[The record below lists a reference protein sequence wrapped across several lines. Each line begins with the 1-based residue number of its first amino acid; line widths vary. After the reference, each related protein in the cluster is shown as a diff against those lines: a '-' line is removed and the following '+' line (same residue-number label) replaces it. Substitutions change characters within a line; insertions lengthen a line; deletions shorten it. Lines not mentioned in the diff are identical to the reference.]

1 MLDDQLLKQLMN
13 LRRDIAK
20 KKNVPPYI
28 VFQDASLMEMAT
40 QYPITMDDVAK
51 ISGVSL
57 GKAQKFAQ
65 PFIDH
70 IAKYVEDN
78 DIDRPTDFV
87 MKTVANKSKV
97 KVQIIQCIDRKMP
110 LEDIAA
116 TNQLKVSELMQELDM
131 IVLSG
136 TKINIDY
143 YINEVVDEYVREEIY
158 DYFKEAETD
167 DAVTAFHELKE
178 NDITIE
184 EIELIRLK
192 FLSDLAN

>member
-1 MLDDQLLKQLMN
+1 
-13 LRRDIAK
+13 
-20 KKNVPPYI
+20 
-28 VFQDASLMEMAT
+28 
-40 QYPITMDDVAK
+40 
-51 ISGVSL
+51 
-57 GKAQKFAQ
+57 
-65 PFIDH
+65 
-70 IAKYVEDN
+70 
-78 DIDRPTDFV
+78 
-87 MKTVANKSKV
+87 
-97 KVQIIQCIDRKMP
+97 VQIIQCIDRKMP

-143 YINEVVDEYVREEIY
+143 YVNDVVDEYVREEIY

-167 DAVTAFHELKE
+167 DVVTAFHELKE

>member
-1 MLDDQLLKQLMN
+1 M
-13 LRRDIAK
+13 
-20 KKNVPPYI
+20 
-28 VFQDASLMEMAT
+28 
-40 QYPITMDDVAK
+40 
-51 ISGVSL
+51 
-57 GKAQKFAQ
+57 
-65 PFIDH
+65 
-70 IAKYVEDN
+70 EDN

>member
-1 MLDDQLLKQLMN
+1 M
-13 LRRDIAK
+13 
-20 KKNVPPYI
+20 
-28 VFQDASLMEMAT
+28 
-40 QYPITMDDVAK
+40 
-51 ISGVSL
+51 
-57 GKAQKFAQ
+57 
-65 PFIDH
+65 
-70 IAKYVEDN
+70 
-78 DIDRPTDFV
+78 
-87 MKTVANKSKV
+87 
-97 KVQIIQCIDRKMP
+97 QIIQCIDRKMP

-143 YINEVVDEYVREEIY
+143 YVNDVVDEYVREEIY

-167 DAVTAFHELKE
+167 DVVTAFHELKE